1 MNRTIFGLKADAI
14 PAQETPLV
22 VLEEGF
28 TPFELRQFC
37 VQLSEAKKAPFIAVM
52 SETEPGVMSYVCA
65 IPDDLLR
72 PVSIALN
79 KRLNGR
85 GGGAKGFVQGSWKAD
100 ETAVR
105 EAVAAVWAEQTAQH

>member
-1 MNRTIFGLKADAI
+1 MPSVSKG
-14 PAQETPLV
+14 
-22 VLEEGF
+22 
-28 TPFELRQFC
+28 
-37 VQLSEAKKAPFIAVM
+37 
-52 SETEPGVMSYVCA
+52 
-65 IPDDLLR
+65 LR

-105 EAVAAVWAEQTAQH
+105 EAVAAVWAEHTA